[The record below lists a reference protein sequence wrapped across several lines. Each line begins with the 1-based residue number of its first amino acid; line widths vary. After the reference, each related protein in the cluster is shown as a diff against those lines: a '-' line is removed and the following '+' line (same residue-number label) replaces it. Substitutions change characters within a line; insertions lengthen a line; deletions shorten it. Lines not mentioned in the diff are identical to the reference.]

1 MAEDGSVVIKI
12 NGDDSGLRQTMNN
25 VNQTVNQAAQTA
37 ANSAQQIDTAAQA
50 AAQAVHDV
58 GTQAENAAEGMTD
71 ASNASQRATNAMSN
85 VNAQAEAAASGLSNV
100 GNASQNAQS
109 ATIDYSA
116 ALARMEAYLG
126 QSVTALTNIEN
137 ELENIS
143 KREKDAGENGESAFK
158 KVASG
163 ALKAVGAI
171 GKIAGALTTA
181 AVTGVG
187 ALAKNATECYA
198 EYEQLVG
205 GVETLFGDSAGTVKQ
220 YADNAFKT
228 AQISAN
234 NYMDTVTSFS
244 ASLLQGL
251 DGDTAKA
258 AEVANTAIIDMADN
272 ANKMGTDMASIQNA
286 YQGFAKQNYTMLD
299 NLKLGYGGT
308 QAEMARLINESGV
321 LGDTMTVTAENVN
334 DVSFDKM
341 IEAIHVVQDNL
352 GITGTS
358 AKEASTTIQ
367 GSIASLSS
375 AWQNLMTGIADPT
388 QDFDTLLG
396 NVVESLTTV
405 VDRLMPTVSAI
416 LPQMAT
422 GLSELT
428 EELLLMIP
436 DTIEE
441 LLPAVLEGANALIE
455 TLLTTLSEI
464 AETAAPIIAE
474 NADTI
479 IDTLVTSLETSAP
492 NLATAAVGILA
503 QLTESILNNVG
514 SLVGVALDIITALV
528 DGIAQALPQLIP
540 AAVSMITEIV
550 ETAYDKVGD
559 IVSVAVELIEQ
570 LIVGLVQALPKL
582 IAEAPTII
590 DKLIKALIDV
600 VPELVQGV
608 PDAIVNGI
616 GEGLISFDWSGF
628 AEQAMSNLGNALEDA
643 QKGLALVWGEWLTNG
658 SVYGGDINNVSTTG
672 MVDAYRSGTEVVV
685 ESLKAADEAAEESIE
700 VNEKWQKSVMNGYA
714 ETAKAAEEERQKRAE
729 ARKKEQEETNKA
741 AEEADGKVSDEFK
754 SFYEGIKLEKAMGD
768 IDNDEYIR
776 QLSEKLNSDASY
788 KSAAYT
794 KYWNEVTNANTKAEK
809 KATEKVSDDFKS
821 FYDDLK
827 LLKSKGEIDEA
838 EYIKRLKEKLNSS
851 DEYDTS
857 VYTSYWKEVTDAETK
872 AAKEAQTAAD
882 KAAKEKQQAEEKAAK
897 EAQTAKEKADKEAL
911 SDQKKAAKQE
921 LEQLKS
927 DLSEL
932 QKTYKSKFSE
942 IVKERDKFKD
952 KLSES
957 IFSTSESEETDA
969 RTGEKTKTKIDKVAD
984 LKKKIESRKKLGKYL
999 SSLVKKGIP
1008 KNMLSELAGMDP
1020 EDALRFA
1027 AQLDGMSADKWQELK
1042 TSYAEYEDVNKRI
1055 ADEVYGPQLD
1065 DLNKKYADDING
1077 LLDGATGVAAE
1088 KGAEMIKAFIS
1099 GASITS
1105 DEDFEALSND
1115 ISDVFTKLSDAI
1127 SDSTLVNGKLSLGLD
1142 NIDGTEA
1149 GKSIADG
1156 IADGI
1161 KDNSSV
1167 ISSAITDAVNAAM
1180 QFAVNYRQS
1189 AVSGNVSASVPVSV
1203 STETVGNT
1211 AANSTQNVQLVPVNL
1226 LWKDGKV
1233 LAEIVNAEN
1242 QKANIRSGK

>member
-1 MAEDGSVVIKI
+1 MADGSVVIKI
-12 NGDDSGLRQTMNN
+12 NGDDSGLRQVMSS

-143 KREKDAGENGESAFK
+143 KREKDAGEKGESAFK

-198 EYEQLVG
+198 EYEQLAG
-205 GVETLFGDSAGTVKQ
+205 GAELMFGDAYDYIAEKAKSAFKDVQMSQNDYLQQVNGFAVGLKTALGGDELAAAKL
-220 YADNAFKT
+220 ADRIVSAEADIVAATGNTAENVQNAFNGIMK
-228 AQISAN
+228 N
-234 NYMDTVTSFS
+234 
-244 ASLLQGL
+244 
-251 DGDTAKA
+251 
-258 AEVANTAIIDMADN
+258 
-272 ANKMGTDMASIQNA
+272 
-286 YQGFAKQNYTMLD
+286 NYTMLD
-299 NLKLGYGGT
+299 NLQIGITPTKEGMQELIDKVNAWKAANGEATNYVIDNLADCQNALVDYIEMQGLAGYA
-308 QAEMARLINESGV
+308 QAEGADTLSGS
-321 LGDTMTVTAENVN
+321 L
-334 DVSFDKM
+334 
-341 IEAIHVVQDNL
+341 
-352 GITGTS
+352 
-358 AKEASTTIQ
+358 ASMK
-367 GSIASLSS
+367 A

-388 QDFDTLLG
+388 QDFDALLG
-396 NVVESLTTV
+396 NVVETLTNV
-405 VDRLMPTVSAI
+405 IDNLMPRITAV
-416 LPQMAT
+416 LPQIAE
-422 GLSELT
+422 GLAQLT
-428 EELLLMIP
+428 EDLLPMIP

-479 IDTLVTSLETSAP
+479 IDTLVTSLEASAP

-540 AAVSMITEIV
+540 AAVGMVTEIV
-550 ETAYDKVGD
+550 ETALDKVGD

-570 LIVGLVQALPKL
+570 LVVGLVQALPKL

-590 DKLIKALIDV
+590 DKLIKAMIDV

-628 AEQAMSNLGNALEDA
+628 AQQAMTNLGNALEDA
-643 QKGLALVWGEWLTNG
+643 QKGLALVWDEWLTNG

-672 MVDAYRSGTEVVV
+672 MIDAYRSGTEVVV

-714 ETAKAAEEERQKRAE
+714 ETAKAAEEERRKRAE

-741 AEEADGKVSDEFK
+741 AEETDGKVSDEFK
-754 SFYEGIKLEKAMGD
+754 SFYETLSLSKAMGD

-776 QLSEKLNSDASY
+776 QLSEKLNSSSEYA
-788 KSAAYT
+788 SAAYT
-794 KYWNEVTNANTKAEK
+794 KYWNEVTNANSKAEK

-911 SDQKKAAKQE
+911 SNQKKAAKQE

-927 DLSEL
+927 DLSEM

-969 RTGEKTKTKIDKVAD
+969 RTGEKTKTKTDKVAD
-984 LKKKIESRKKLGKYL
+984 LSKKIESRKKLGKYL

-1027 AQLDGMSADKWQELK
+1027 AQLDGMSADKWQDLK

-1127 SDSTLVNGKLSLGLD
+1127 SDSTLVNGKISLGLD

-1167 ISSAITDAVNAAM
+1167 ISSAVADAVNAAM
-1180 QFAVNYRQS
+1180 QFAVNYRQA
-1189 AVSGNVSASVPVSV
+1189 AVSDNVSASVPAVS
-1203 STETVGNT
+1203 STESVGNA
-1211 AANSTQNVQLVPVNL
+1211 AANSTQNIQLVPVNL
-1226 LWKDGKV
+1226 LWKDGKM

-1242 QKANIRSGK
+1242 TKANIRSGK

>member
-1 MAEDGSVVIKI
+1 MADGSVVIKI
-12 NGDDSGLRQTMNN
+12 NGDDSGLRQTMSN

-37 ANSAQQIDTAAQA
+37 ANSAQQIDTAAQT
-50 AAQAVHDV
+50 AAQAMNNV
-58 GTQAENAAEGMTD
+58 GTQADNAAKGMAD
-71 ASNASQRATNAMSN
+71 ASNASQRATNAMGN
-85 VNAQAEAAASGLSNV
+85 VNAQAEAAASGLSNA
-100 GNASQNAQS
+100 GNAAEGATGS
-109 ATIDYSA
+109 AIDYSA

-143 KREKDAGENGESAFK
+143 KREKDAGEKGESAFK

-171 GKIAGALTTA
+171 GKITGALTTA

-198 EYEQLVG
+198 EYEQLAG
-205 GVETLFGDSAGTVKQ
+205 GAELMFGDAYDYIAEKAKSAFKDVQMSQNDYLQQVNGFAVGLKTALGGDELAAAKL
-220 YADNAFKT
+220 ADRIVSAEADIVAATGNTAENVQNAFNGIMK
-228 AQISAN
+228 N
-234 NYMDTVTSFS
+234 
-244 ASLLQGL
+244 
-251 DGDTAKA
+251 
-258 AEVANTAIIDMADN
+258 
-272 ANKMGTDMASIQNA
+272 
-286 YQGFAKQNYTMLD
+286 NYTMLD
-299 NLKLGYGGT
+299 NLQIGITPTKEGMQELIDKVNAWKAANGEATNYVIDNLADCQNALVDYIEMQGLSGYS
-308 QAEMARLINESGV
+308 QAEGA
-321 LGDTMTVTAENVN
+321 DTL
-334 DVSFDKM
+334 S
-341 IEAIHVVQDNL
+341 
-352 GITGTS
+352 
-358 AKEASTTIQ
+358 
-367 GSIASLSS
+367 GSIASLQS

-388 QDFDTLLG
+388 QDFDALLG
-396 NVVESLTTV
+396 NVVETLTNV
-405 VDRLMPTVSAI
+405 IDNLMPRITAV
-416 LPQMAT
+416 LPQIAE
-422 GLSELT
+422 GLAQLT
-428 EELLLMIP
+428 EDLLPMIP

-479 IDTLVTSLETSAP
+479 IDTLVTSLEASAP

-503 QLTESILNNVG
+503 QLTESIINNVG

-540 AAVSMITEIV
+540 AAVGMVTEIV
-550 ETAYDKVGD
+550 ETALDKVGD

-570 LIVGLVQALPKL
+570 LVVGLVQALPKL
-582 IAEAPTII
+582 VAEAPSII
-590 DKLIKALIDV
+590 DKLIKAMIDV

-616 GEGLISFDWSGF
+616 GEGLISFDWSEF
-628 AEQAMSNLGNALEDA
+628 AQQAMTNLGNALEDA
-643 QKGLALVWGEWLTNG
+643 QKGLALVWDEWLTNG
-658 SVYGGDINNVSTTG
+658 SVYGGDIDNVSTTG
-672 MVDAYRSGTEVVV
+672 MIDAYRSGTEVVV

-700 VNEKWQKSVMNGYA
+700 VNKKWQKSVMNGYA

-729 ARKKEQEETNKA
+729 ERKKEQEETNKA
-741 AEEADGKVSDEFK
+741 AEETDGKVSDEFK
-754 SFYEGIKLEKAMGD
+754 TFYDNLKLEKAMGN

-776 QLSEKLNSDASY
+776 QLSEKLNSSSEYA
-788 KSAAYT
+788 SAAYT
-794 KYWNEVTNANTKAEK
+794 KYWNEVTNANSKAEK

-821 FYDDLK
+821 FYDGLK

-882 KAAKEKQQAEEKAAK
+882 KAAKEKQQADKKAAK

-927 DLSEL
+927 DLSEM

-969 RTGEKTKTKIDKVAD
+969 RTGEKTKTKTDKVAD
-984 LKKKIESRKKLGKYL
+984 LSKKIESRKKLGKYL

-1027 AQLDGMSADKWQELK
+1027 AQLDGMGADKWQDLK

-1065 DLNKKYADDING
+1065 DLNKKYANDING

-1127 SDSTLVNGKLSLGLD
+1127 SDSTLVNGKISLGLD

-1180 QFAVNYRQS
+1180 QLAVNYRQS
-1189 AVSGNVSASVPVSV
+1189 AVSGNVSASVPVSGN
-1203 STETVGNT
+1203 TETTNS
-1211 AANSTQNVQLVPVNL
+1211 AAVNSTQNIQLVPVNL

-1242 QKANIRSGK
+1242 TKANIRSGK

>member
-1 MAEDGSVVIKI
+1 MADGSVVIKI
-12 NGDDSGLRQTMNN
+12 NGDDSGLRQTMSN

-37 ANSAQQIDTAAQA
+37 ANSAQQINTAAQTAAQA
-50 AAQAVHDV
+50 MNNV
-58 GTQAENAAEGMTD
+58 GTQADNAAKGMTD

-109 ATIDYSA
+109 ATVDYSA

-143 KREKDAGENGESAFK
+143 KREKDAGEKGESAFK

-198 EYEQLVG
+198 EYEQLAG

-308 QAEMARLINESGV
+308 QAEMARLINDSGV

-388 QDFDTLLG
+388 QDFDALLG
-396 NVVESLTTV
+396 NVVESLKTV

-428 EELLLMIP
+428 EELLPMIP

-540 AAVSMITEIV
+540 AAVSMITEII

-559 IVSVAVELIEQ
+559 IVTVAVELIEK

-590 DKLIKALIDV
+590 DKLIKAMIDV

-628 AEQAMSNLGNALEDA
+628 AQQAMTNLGNALEDA
-643 QKGLALVWGEWLTNG
+643 QKGLALVWDEWLTDG
-658 SVYGGDINNVSTTG
+658 SVCGGDINNVSTTG
-672 MVDAYRSGTEVVV
+672 MIDAYRSGTEVVV
-685 ESLKAADEAAEESIE
+685 ESLKATDEAAEESIE

-714 ETAKAAEEERQKRAE
+714 ETAKAAEEERRKRAE
-729 ARKKEQEETNKA
+729 ARKKEQEETNGKA
-741 AEEADGKVSDEFK
+741 SDEFK

-776 QLSEKLNSDASY
+776 QLSEKLNSSSEYASV
-788 KSAAYT
+788 AYT
-794 KYWNEVTNANTKAEK
+794 QYWNEVTNANSKAEK

-821 FYDDLK
+821 FYDGLK

-851 DEYDTS
+851 DEYNTS

-882 KAAKEKQQAEEKAAK
+882 KAAKEKQQADKKAEK

-911 SDQKKAAKQE
+911 SNQKKAAKRE

-927 DLSEL
+927 NLSEL

-969 RTGEKTKTKIDKVAD
+969 RTGEKTKTKTDKVAD
-984 LKKKIESRKKLGKYL
+984 LNKKIESRKKLGKYL

-1027 AQLDGMSADKWQELK
+1027 TQLDGMSADKWQDLK
-1042 TSYAEYEDVNKRI
+1042 TSYAEYEDINKQI

-1088 KGAEMIKAFIS
+1088 KGAEMIKAFID

-1127 SDSTLVNGKLSLGLD
+1127 SDSTLVNGKISLGLD

-1167 ISSAITDAVNAAM
+1167 ISSAVADAVNAAM

-1189 AVSGNVSASVPVSV
+1189 AVSGNVSASVPAVS
-1203 STETVGNT
+1203 STESVGNAT
-1211 AANSTQNVQLVPVNL
+1211 ANSTQNIQLVPVTL
-1226 LWKDGKV
+1226 LWKDGKM

-1242 QKANIRSGK
+1242 TKANIRSGK

>member
-1 MAEDGSVVIKI
+1 MADGSVVIKI
-12 NGDDSGLRQTMNN
+12 NGDDSGLRQTMSN

-37 ANSAQQIDTAAQA
+37 ANSAQQINTAAQT
-50 AAQAVHDV
+50 AAQSMNNI

-71 ASNASQRATNAMSN
+71 ASNASQRATNAMGN

-143 KREKDAGENGESAFK
+143 KREKDAGEKGESAFK

-198 EYEQLVG
+198 DYEQLIG
-205 GVETLFGDSAGTVKQ
+205 GVETLFKSSADKVEK
-220 YADNAFKT
+220 YASEAFKNVGM
-228 AQISAN
+228 SGN
-234 NYMDTVTSFS
+234 EYMETVTGFA
-244 ASLLQGL
+244 ASLISSLGN
-251 DGDTAKA
+251 DTDAATEKA
-258 AEVANTAIIDMADN
+258 NMALTDMSDN
-272 ANKMGTDMASIQNA
+272 ANKMGSDLESIKNA
-286 YQGFAKQNYTMLD
+286 YAGFSKQNYTMLD

-308 QAEMARLINESGV
+308 KEEMQRLLDKAMEIQKTKFGV
-321 LGDTMTVTAENVN
+321 
-334 DVSFDKM
+334 DVDYDISSFAD
-341 IEAIHVVQDNL
+341 IVDAIHVIQTEMD
-352 GITGTS
+352 ITGTT
-358 AKEASTTIQ
+358 AKEASTTIS
-367 GSIASLSS
+367 GSIS
-375 AWQNLMTGIADPT
+375 AMKAAWTDLMTGIADPT
-388 QDFDTLLG
+388 QDFDRLLG
-396 NVVESLTTV
+396 NVVETLTNV
-405 VDRLMPTVSAI
+405 IDNLMPRITAV
-416 LPQMAT
+416 LPQIAE
-422 GLSELT
+422 GLAQLT
-428 EELLLMIP
+428 EDLLPMIP

-479 IDTLVTSLETSAP
+479 IDTLVTSLEASAP
-492 NLATAAVGILA
+492 DLATAAVGILA
-503 QLTESILNNVG
+503 QLTESIINNVG
-514 SLVGVALDIITALV
+514 SLVGVALAIITALV
-528 DGIAQALPQLIP
+528 DGIAQALPKIIP
-540 AAVSMITEIV
+540 AAAGMVTEIV
-550 ETAYDKVGD
+550 ETALDKVGD

-570 LIVGLVQALPKL
+570 FVVGLVQALPKL

-590 DKLIKALIDV
+590 DKLIKAMIDV

-628 AEQAMSNLGNALEDA
+628 AQQAMTNLGNALEDA
-643 QKGLALVWGEWLTNG
+643 QKGVALMLDDWLTNG

-672 MVDAYRSGTEVVV
+672 MIDAYRSGTEVVV

-700 VNEKWQKSVMNGYA
+700 VNKKWQKSVMNGYA

-741 AEEADGKVSDEFK
+741 AEETDGKVSDEFK
-754 SFYEGIKLEKAMGD
+754 AFYDNLKLEKAMGN

-776 QLSEKLNSDASY
+776 QLSEKLNSSSEYA
-788 KSAAYT
+788 SAAYT

-827 LLKSKGEIDEA
+827 LLKSKGEIDDA

-882 KAAKEKQQAEEKAAK
+882 KAAKEKQQADKKAAK
-897 EAQTAKEKADKEAL
+897 ESQTAKEKADKEAL
-911 SDQKKAAKQE
+911 SDQKKAAKRE

-927 DLSEL
+927 NLSEL

-957 IFSTSESEETDA
+957 IFSTTESEETDA
-969 RTGEKTKTKIDKVAD
+969 RTGEKTKTKTDKVAD
-984 LKKKIESRKKLGKYL
+984 LKAKIESRKKLGKYL
-999 SSLVKKGIP
+999 TSLVKKGIP

-1027 AQLDGMSADKWQELK
+1027 TQLDGMSADKWQGLK
-1042 TSYAEYEDVNKRI
+1042 TSYAEYEDINKQI

-1088 KGAEMIKAFIS
+1088 KGAEMIKAFID

-1127 SDSTLVNGKLSLGLD
+1127 SDSTLVNGKISLGLD

-1167 ISSAITDAVNAAM
+1167 ISSAVTDAVNAAM
-1180 QFAVNYRQS
+1180 QFAVNYRQA
-1189 AVSGNVSASVPVSV
+1189 AVSGNVSASVPAVS
-1203 STETVGNT
+1203 STESVGNAT
-1211 AANSTQNVQLVPVNL
+1211 ANSTQNIQLVPVNL
-1226 LWKDGKV
+1226 LWKDGKM

-1242 QKANIRSGK
+1242 TKANIRSGK